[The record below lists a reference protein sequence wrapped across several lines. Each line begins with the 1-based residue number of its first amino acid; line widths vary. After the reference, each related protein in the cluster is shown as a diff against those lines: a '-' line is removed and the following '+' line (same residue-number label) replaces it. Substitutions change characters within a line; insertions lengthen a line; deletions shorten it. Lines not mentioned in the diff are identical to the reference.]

1 MQEIWKDV
9 VGYEGL
15 YQVSNFGRVKSL
27 DRYDKIGRK
36 YKGKIIKQ
44 VLMKNGY
51 LGLNLCVGG
60 SCKTFYAH
68 RIVAS
73 AFLDNPQNLPQIN
86 HKDENKQNNFVDN
99 LEWCDSTYNNNY
111 GTARER
117 ANIKKYIPVY
127 CIELNKRYDSMK
139 QAGEEMGVPR
149 GNIGKACRGVN
160 KSSAG
165 YHWRYAD

>member
-1 MQEIWKDV
+1 M
-9 VGYEGL
+9 
-15 YQVSNFGRVKSL
+15 
-27 DRYDKIGRK
+27 
-36 YKGKIIKQ
+36 
-44 VLMKNGY
+44 
-51 LGLNLCVGG
+51 
-60 SCKTFYAH
+60 
-68 RIVAS
+68 
-73 AFLDNPQNLPQIN
+73 
-86 HKDENKQNNFVDN
+86 VDN

-117 ANIKKYIPVY
+117 ANIKKYIHVY